1 MTIKEMFEP
10 YMLFI
15 TIFIT
20 FVLNAYLIVKGANWF
35 VFVVANIL
43 FMLLQGFLG
52 LEEYNLLLQIFN
64 FLKNLIADL
73 VSSILE
79 GLLGG
84 EDSIFAKA
92 WKWIKDLF

>member
-1 MTIKEMFEP
+1 MTIREMFEP

-20 FVLNAYLIVKGANWF
+20 FVLNAYLIAKGANWF

-52 LEEYNLLLQIFN
+52 LEEYNLLVQIFN
-64 FLKNLIADL
+64 FFKNLIADL
-73 VSSILE
+73 VSSIFG

-84 EDSIFAKA
+84 EDSVLAKA
-92 WKWIKDLF
+92 IKWIIDLF

>member
-10 YMLFI
+10 YLLFI

-20 FVLNAYLIVKGANWF
+20 FVLNAYLVVKGANWF

-52 LEEYNLLLQIFN
+52 LSEYNLLLQIFN
-64 FLKNLIADL
+64 FFKNLITEL
-73 VSSILE
+73 FNSIFE
-79 GLLGG
+79 SLLGG
-84 EDSIFAKA
+84 EDSFFAKA

>member
-52 LEEYNLLLQIFN
+52 LEEYNLLIQIFN
-64 FLKNLIADL
+64 FFKNLITEL
-73 VSSILE
+73 FSSFFQS
-79 GLLGG
+79 LLGG
-84 EDSIFAKA
+84 EDSFFAKA
-92 WKWIKDLF
+92 LKWIKDIF